1 MGFKTMVEDR
11 QANKAPRINNGLN
24 GVILKTVPHEIVGCL
39 YSLMMSAVPNHNSLT
54 LVWDI

>member
-24 GVILKTVPHEIVGCL
+24 GVILKTVPNEIVGCL
-39 YSLMMSAVPNHNSLT
+39 YSLMMSAVPNQNSLT